1 MNKIGGGGMIFV
13 AVGMVLVGLILQLEI
28 IDFMGILLMIAGGI
42 IVVTGIV
49 RMVTGGNRV

>member
-1 MNKIGGGGMIFV
+1 MNKMGGGGMIVV

-49 RMVTGGNRV
+49 RMITGGNRV